1 MKKSIITI
9 ILTSIWVLSLNAQ
22 SLKTYSGPYT
32 IKNSTLKSGNA
43 TYTYY
48 LDGGDEI
55 KKGNFAFDVKSTNYA
70 GSMSVK
76 ISGKYD
82 NKLKTGLWTYTLD
95 VVSKQTGTM
104 TMTLKANYS
113 EGLPN
118 GLWKFSMVGG
128 NNTVT
133 SNASATFNKG
143 VVIGDFIYEAKDNTK
158 TVNYTAKLDD
168 NGYILSYTRKQNQ
181 NRSSGK
187 YYKGVLLDDK
197 YTKEQIDEVV
207 NFHEKYGSEP
217 DSLKDYKYV
226 LVENQQNLPETTY
239 DYFFN
244 FMYLFDD
251 IKGDVNY
258 VSTDYRNN
266 VKYKYEGF
274 KYRSIRTQKTLTDY
288 YNEKIEYADKYF
300 NSKDYDRAT
309 RYYEEALKYKKK
321 AYAENKIKEIENII
335 EQEYQSYAKPADEN
349 FNNYKFA
356 EAKTLYEKAKKVKD
370 DKNYC
375 QNRIY
380 LINDMKNNGDKFL
393 KIANVF
399 LQNNQLDSAIHYY
412 KVVDYFY
419 PNNPSVL
426 NSLGWTYLV
435 NKQFDEALTTFEKAK
450 SVTKATDQTYMY
462 ILGNLAHSYL
472 LTGNTE
478 KAKEIY
484 YNNKKKQVGDKLW
497 EDMVVSDFN
506 TFIDLGIKSEFYY
519 EIAKKLRRK
528 KELKQTD

>member
-1 MKKSIITI
+1 MKKSILTI
-9 ILTSIWVLSLNAQ
+9 ILTSIWILSLNAQ

-32 IKNSTLKSGNA
+32 IKNSTFKSGNA

-55 KKGNFAFDVKSTNYA
+55 KKGNFAFDVKSTNNV

-76 ISGKYD
+76 ISGKYE
-82 NKLKTGLWTYTLD
+82 NNLKTGLWTYTLD

-118 GLWKFSMVGG
+118 GLWNFSMVGG

-133 SNASATFNKG
+133 SNVSATFDKG
-143 VVIGDFIYEAKDNTK
+143 MVIGDFAYEGKDNTK
-158 TVNYTAKLDD
+158 TVNYDAKLDD
-168 NGYILSYTRKQNQ
+168 KGYILSYTRKQNQ
-181 NRSSGK
+181 NRSSGE
-187 YYKGVLLDDK
+187 YYKGVLLDDN
-197 YTKEQIDEVV
+197 YTKEQIDEII
-207 NFHEKYGSEP
+207 NFYEKYGSEP

-226 LVENQQNLPETTY
+226 LVESQQNLPETTY

-266 VKYKYEGF
+266 VKYKYDGF

-300 NSKDYDRAT
+300 NDKDYDRAT
-309 RYYEEALKYKKK
+309 RYYEEALKYKKM

-335 EQEYQSYAKPADEN
+335 EQEYQGYVKQADEY
-349 FNNYKFA
+349 FNNYNFT
-356 EAKTLYEKAKKVKD
+356 EAKSFYEKAKSVKD
-370 DKNYC
+370 DKKYC

-380 LINDMKNNGDKFL
+380 LINDMKGNGNKYL
-393 KIANVF
+393 KIADDF
-399 LQNNQLDSAIHYY
+399 QKNNQLDSAIHYY
-412 KVVDYFY
+412 KIVDYFY
-419 PNNPSVL
+419 PNNPAVL
-426 NSLGWTYLV
+426 NSYGWILII
-435 NKQFDEALTTFEKAK
+435 NKQFNEALTVFERAFSKTQK
-450 SVTKATDQTYMY
+450 NDKTYPY

-472 LTGNTE
+472 LTGNTD
-478 KAKEIY
+478 KATEIY
-484 YNNKKKQVGDKLW
+484 YNNKGLQVGDHIW

-506 TFIDLGIKSEFYY
+506 TFIDLGIKNDNYL
-519 EIAKKLRRK
+519 EIAKKLKRK
-528 KELKQTD
+528 KELKQID